1 MFKKLST
8 GKLLIILFVLGAIVF
23 YTNYRDSNEGESTF
37 RTQFVTI
44 DTASVNT
51 VLLYPKAEQGKEIK
65 FTKNG
70 AKWDLQ
76 NDKIK
81 TFAEASTVNGLINS
95 FANLKAQS
103 LAATSKS
110 KWDELL
116 VGDTSA
122 TRIKFITSDNKT
134 YDIMVG
140 KFGYNNETRS
150 GTTYVRMHD
159 EDEVYTV
166 DGFLSFSVN
175 QPFNSWRKRILT
187 SGGQENWT
195 KLTFAYPGDSS
206 FVLSK
211 ENNQWMMAD
220 RVCDS
225 TLAANFISSIANLN
239 SDKFLDNYNPGLNNS
254 LYTLN
259 IEGNNQS
266 PITIKAFAA
275 DSTVRFAVHSSLNS
289 DAYFNDAQ
297 SQLAEKTFVGQN
309 KFFVEATK

>member
-8 GKLLIILFVLGAIVF
+8 RNLLIILLVLGAIVF
-23 YTNYRDSNEGESTF
+23 YTNYRDSKKGESTF
-37 RTQFVTI
+37 RSQFVTI
-44 DTASVNT
+44 DTASIST

-81 TFAEASTVNGLINS
+81 TFSEPATVMGLINS

-122 TRIKFITSDNKT
+122 TRIKFITSDNQT

-150 GTTYVRMHD
+150 GTTYVRMH
-159 EDEVYTV
+159 EEEEVYSV
-166 DGFLSFSVN
+166 EGFLSFSVN
-175 QPFNSWRKRILT
+175 QPFNSWRKRVLT
-187 SGGQENWT
+187 TGGQENWT
-195 KLTFAYPGDSS
+195 KLTFIYPGDSS
-206 FVLSK
+206 FILSK
-211 ENNQWMMAD
+211 QNNQWMMAD

-225 TLAANFISSIANLN
+225 TLTANYISSIANLN
-239 SDKFLDNYNPGLNNS
+239 SDKFLDNYNPGLNNPV
-254 LYTLN
+254 YTLN

-275 DSTVRFAVHSSLNS
+275 DSTVRFAIHSNLNA

-297 SQLAEKTFVGQN
+297 SQLAEKVFTTQK
-309 KFFVEATK
+309 KFFAGAEK